1 MSSCGFLFPR
11 KNTQCAGAAA
21 AAATVGGHARPGA
34 ECGVT
39 EDLVGTGK
47 PMEAGESRWMSFR
60 AAQIALE
67 FDLPQQHNAFEQQQ
81 FLQPV
86 LNRLEGDM

>member
-1 MSSCGFLFPR
+1 
-11 KNTQCAGAAA
+11 
-21 AAATVGGHARPGA
+21 
-34 ECGVT
+34 
-39 EDLVGTGK
+39 
-47 PMEAGESRWMSFR
+47 MSFR